1 MGHPVWEREAAMAAI
16 GGTLD
21 EARAGRGGVLFL
33 IAEAGLG
40 KTTML
45 DHARH
50 VAGPAFV
57 VGGGHGDATEVAL
70 PFGIFSQA
78 LDDLGS
84 QGTIEPEGTP
94 VIVGTDARSA
104 RFYGVLRFLQR
115 KSVEPVLVLLDDLHW
130 ADPDSL
136 SLLSF
141 LGRRIG
147 TLPVAL
153 IGTLRPWPPNAL
165 DRAQRLA
172 MSDDARIERLNL
184 LSEEASGALLVERV
198 GGSVPPEQVT
208 RAFSL
213 TSGNPL
219 LLEHAAIQ
227 MARGKDV
234 PQATP
239 GVQNSEADLLLSR
252 FADGVPAQRRY
263 ADAAAI
269 FGTTF
274 RPALAAELAGL
285 SGREAEEALEGL
297 FASGVVRAKNG
308 VAEFAHPL
316 LRQTLYERMPAPVRS
331 GKHATAFRAL
341 LARGVDP
348 AEAAEHAMR
357 ADLAGDPQAIAV
369 LERAGRQALDAGAL
383 GMARQR
389 LEAAA
394 ALAGSRAGADL
405 LLTLAGVLLASADP
419 QATAAIC
426 RRLLSMDELAEDER
440 MAARRL
446 VGRARFIGGD
456 PDGAL
461 AEFQQA
467 VNASPPSAPGE
478 AVNTLLE
485 AVYVSWPTVGP
496 TRATP
501 LAARAKALARNASED
516 VRIRAETAWAFSAF
530 VGGDPQG
537 IEVIE
542 EAARR
547 AEADPVSDIG
557 NFAWTWGAIG
567 LHGNV
572 AKWMERYDEAERAFK
587 VGMVTAEQLNLP
599 VAIASLAVMHA
610 DTCAR
615 TGRLEEGLRLLDRAS
630 ALADLAP
637 ERAFWA
643 AIAHSYILIE
653 MGRLDEARSWTET
666 ARSLANPIAGW
677 PGSLWLWH
685 VDAQLAL
692 ADRRRED
699 ACALFEQI
707 EALADQTGILEPCIV
722 PWMGDAMGA
731 YAVTHRTSD
740 ASRILERLQASIG
753 QLPCRSPRVVIA
765 LARATTSDMMGD
777 RPGAEA
783 AYGEARA
790 LSRAVPSPPLQA
802 RVLLRYGVYLRRR
815 GERIA
820 ARKPF
825 AEALELAES
834 VGADIIRVRAAEEL
848 AAVGGRQR
856 RRHDNPDALT
866 VSEARVASLSAQG
879 LRAREIATRL
889 TLTPNTVDTHLQH
902 VYRKLGIR
910 SQLELMRL
918 AAQGKLPPA
927 GAPDR
932 NADPN

>member
-16 GGTLD
+16 SATLD
-21 EARAGRGGVLFL
+21 EARAGRGGALFL
-33 IAEAGLG
+33 VAEAGLG

-50 VAGPAFV
+50 VAGAGFV
-57 VGGGHGDATEVAL
+57 VGAGHGDATEVAL

-84 QGTIEPEGTP
+84 QGPIEPEGMP
-94 VIVGTDARSA
+94 IVVGHDARSA
-104 RFYGVLRFLQR
+104 RFYSVLRFLQR
-115 KSVEPVLVLLDDLHW
+115 RSVEPVLLLLDDLHW

-136 SLLSF
+136 GLLSF

-147 TLPVAL
+147 TLPAAL

-165 DRAQRLA
+165 DIAQRLTIGG
-172 MSDDARIERLNL
+172 DARIERLKL
-184 LSEEASGALLVERV
+184 LSEGASGELLTDRV

-234 PQATP
+234 PEPTP
-239 GVQNSEADLLLSR
+239 GVENLEADLLLSR
-252 FADGVPAQRRY
+252 FAGGGPAERRY

-285 SGREAEEALEGL
+285 SGHEAEEALESL
-297 FASGVVRAKNG
+297 FASGVVRARDG
-308 VAEFAHPL
+308 AAEFAHPL
-316 LRQTLYERMPAPVRS
+316 LRQALYERMPAPVRS
-331 GKHATAFRAL
+331 GKHASAFRAL
-341 LARGVDP
+341 LARSVDP

-357 ADLAGDPQAIAV
+357 ADLAGDPEAIAV

-383 GMARQR
+383 ATARQR
-389 LEAAA
+389 LEAAV
-394 ALAGSRAGADL
+394 ALSGSRAGADV
-405 LLTLAGVLLASADP
+405 LLTLAGVLLASADA
-419 QATAAIC
+419 QATVAIC
-426 RRLLSMDELAEDER
+426 RRLLAMDELADGER

-446 VGRARFIGGD
+446 LGRARFIGGD
-456 PDGAL
+456 PEAAL
-461 AEFQQA
+461 REFQQA
-467 VNASPPSAPGE
+467 VNASPPSAPVE

-496 TRATP
+496 ARATP
-501 LAARAKALARNASED
+501 LAARAKTLARDAPED

-572 AKWMERYDEAERAFK
+572 AKWMERYGEAERAFK
-587 VGMVTAEQLNLP
+587 AGMVTAERLNLP

-643 AIAHSYILIE
+643 AIAHSYILLE

-666 ARSLANPIAGW
+666 ARSLANPITGW

-692 ADRRRED
+692 ADRRREE
-699 ACALFEQI
+699 ACALFEKI
-707 EALADQTGILEPCIV
+707 EALADQTGILEPCVV

-731 YAVTHRTSD
+731 YAVAHRPSD
-740 ASRILERLQASIG
+740 ASRIFERLQASTR

-765 LARATTSDMMGD
+765 LARATVSDMTGD

-783 AYGEARA
+783 AYEEARA
-790 LSRAVPSPPLQA
+790 LSREVPSPPLQA

-815 GERIA
+815 GERVA
-820 ARKPF
+820 ARRPF
-825 AEALELAES
+825 ADALELAES
-834 VGADIIRVRAAEEL
+834 VGAEIIGTRAAEEL
-848 AAVGGRQR
+848 GAVGGRQR

-866 VSEARVASLSAQG
+866 GAEARVASLAAEGMSDRQIAQ
-879 LRAREIATRL
+879 RL
-889 TLTPNTVDTHLQH
+889 NISVHTVETHLQH
-902 VYRKLGIR
+902 VYRKLGIKSR
-910 SQLELMRL
+910 RDLMRR
-918 AAQGKLPPA
+918 PP
-927 GAPDR
+927 PWS
-932 NADPN
+932 P

>member
-1 MGHPVWEREAAMAAI
+1 MAAI
-16 GGTLD
+16 DATLD
-21 EARAGRGGVLFL
+21 AARAGRGGVLFFV
-33 IAEAGLG
+33 AEAGLG

-57 VGGGHGDATEVAL
+57 VGAGHGDATEVAL
-70 PFGIFSQA
+70 PFGIFSQT
-78 LDDLGS
+78 LDDLGN

-94 VIVGTDARSA
+94 IIVGTDARSA
-104 RFYGVLRFLQR
+104 RFYSVLRFLQR
-115 KSVEPVLVLLDDLHW
+115 KSVEPVLVLVDDLHW

-147 TLPVAL
+147 MLTVAL

-165 DRAQRLA
+165 GMAQRLV
-172 MSDDARIERLNL
+172 MTGDARIERLNL
-184 LSEEASGALLVERV
+184 LSEEASGELLAARV
-198 GGSVPPEQVT
+198 GGSVPPDEIS
-208 RAFSL
+208 RAFSVTL
-213 TSGNPL
+213 GNPL

-227 MARGKDV
+227 MARGQDV
-234 PQATP
+234 PQASR
-239 GVQNSEADLLLSR
+239 GVENSEADLLLSR
-252 FADGVPAQRRY
+252 FAGGGPEQRRY

-285 SGREAEEALEGL
+285 SGHEAEEALGSL
-297 FASGVVRAKNG
+297 FASGVVRARNG

-316 LRQTLYERMPAPVRS
+316 LRQTIYERMPAPVRS
-331 GKHATAFRAL
+331 GKHASAFRAL

-348 AEAAEHAMR
+348 AEAPEHAMR

-383 GMARQR
+383 GLARQR

-394 ALAGSRAGADL
+394 ALAGSPAGADL

-446 VGRARFIGGD
+446 LGRARFIGGD

-501 LAARAKALARNASED
+501 PAPRAKALGREASED

-530 VGGDPQG
+530 VGGDPEG

-542 EAARR
+542 KAARR
-547 AEADPVSDIG
+547 AEVDPVSDIG

-587 VGMVTAEQLNLP
+587 AGMATAERLNLP
-599 VAIASLAVMHA
+599 VAIASLAVMHG

-653 MGRLDEARSWTET
+653 MGRLDEARSWTES
-666 ARSLANPIAGW
+666 ARSLANPIDGW

-685 VDAQLAL
+685 IDAQLAL
-692 ADRRRED
+692 EDRQRES
-699 ACALFEQI
+699 ACALFEKI
-707 EALADQTGILEPCIV
+707 EALADRTGILEPCVV

-731 YAVTHRTSD
+731 YAVSHRDSD
-740 ASRILERLQASIG
+740 ALRIFERLKASVG
-753 QLPCRSPRVVIA
+753 HLPCRTPRVVVA
-765 LARATTSDMMGD
+765 LAHAARFDRMED

-783 AYGEARA
+783 AFEEARV
-790 LSRAVPSPPLQA
+790 LSREIPVPLLQA
-802 RVLLRYGVYLRRR
+802 RVALRYGIYLRRR
-815 GERIA
+815 SDLVR
-820 ARKPF
+820 ARKPL

-834 VGADIIRVRAAEEL
+834 AGAERITSRAAKEL
-848 AAVGGRQR
+848 ATVGGRHR
-856 RRHDNPDALT
+856 RRHKNPDALT
-866 VSEARVASLSAQG
+866 IAEARVASLAGEG
-879 LRAREIATRL
+879 LRGGEIKDRL
-889 TLTPNTVDTHLQH
+889 NLSINTVETHLQH
-902 VYRKLGIR
+902 VYRKLGIT
-910 SQLELMRL
+910 SQRELMRL
-918 AAQGKLPPA
+918 AMQGKLPAA
-927 GAPDR
+927 GV
-932 NADPN
+932 

>member
-1 MGHPVWEREAAMAAI
+1 MAAI

-78 LDDLGS
+78 RDDLGS
-84 QGTIEPEGTP
+84 KGEIEPGGSP
-94 VIVGTDARSA
+94 IIVGTDARSA
-104 RFYGVLRFLQR
+104 RFYSVLRFLQR

-147 TLPVAL
+147 MLPVAL

-234 PQATP
+234 PESTP
-239 GVQNSEADLLLSR
+239 VVDNSEADLLLSR

-308 VAEFAHPL
+308 GAEFAHPL

-369 LERAGRQALDAGAL
+369 LERAGRL
-383 GMARQR
+383 
-389 LEAAA
+389 
-394 ALAGSRAGADL
+394 
-405 LLTLAGVLLASADP
+405 
-419 QATAAIC
+419 
-426 RRLLSMDELAEDER
+426 
-440 MAARRL
+440 
-446 VGRARFIGGD
+446 GGD
-456 PDGAL
+456 PEGAL
-461 AEFQQA
+461 AEFEQA
-467 VNASPPSAPGE
+467 VNVSPPFAPGE
-478 AVNTLLE
+478 GVNTLLE

-496 TRATP
+496 ARATP
-501 LAARAKALARNASED
+501 LAARAKELARDASED

-547 AEADPVSDIG
+547 AEADPGSDIG
-557 NFAWTWGAIG
+557 NFPWALGAIG

-587 VGMVTAEQLNLP
+587 VGMVTAGQINLP

-610 DTCAR
+610 HTLAR
-615 TGRLEEGLRLLDRAS
+615 TG
-630 ALADLAP
+630 P
-637 ERAFWA
+637 
-643 AIAHSYILIE
+643 
-653 MGRLDEARSWTET
+653 
-666 ARSLANPIAGW
+666 
-677 PGSLWLWH
+677 
-685 VDAQLAL
+685 V
-692 ADRRRED
+692 
-699 ACALFEQI
+699 
-707 EALADQTGILEPCIV
+707 
-722 PWMGDAMGA
+722 
-731 YAVTHRTSD
+731 
-740 ASRILERLQASIG
+740 
-753 QLPCRSPRVVIA
+753 
-765 LARATTSDMMGD
+765 
-777 RPGAEA
+777 
-783 AYGEARA
+783 
-790 LSRAVPSPPLQA
+790 
-802 RVLLRYGVYLRRR
+802 
-815 GERIA
+815 
-820 ARKPF
+820 
-825 AEALELAES
+825 
-834 VGADIIRVRAAEEL
+834 
-848 AAVGGRQR
+848 VGG
-856 RRHDNPDALT
+856 
-866 VSEARVASLSAQG
+866 
-879 LRAREIATRL
+879 
-889 TLTPNTVDTHLQH
+889 
-902 VYRKLGIR
+902 
-910 SQLELMRL
+910 
-918 AAQGKLPPA
+918 PP
-927 GAPDR
+927 
-932 NADPN
+932 